1 MLNNNAVQNIL
12 NSAYL
17 QIVGSAP
24 EAGRQLDLS
33 SFVDVGND
41 PTLPTFKEQFT
52 KALVIGTV
60 KNFFTDTSYKKE
72 YNDPFF
78 ENSEEYGAI
87 TQMINIEVPDVQA
100 SHAWK
105 EFENGT
111 TVGTYEV
118 FMPVVHT
125 QYYGK
130 TNSWELPITITY
142 EQWNDAVKDYNGL
155 STLVSHV
162 MMIVENK
169 IYQHLEDC
177 NGMNRNNFIAE
188 KFAYASTPE
197 AKGIHVINLCEV
209 AGKQLKKSITV
220 DDFRNDAEALRIA
233 TAKISLFT
241 KYLRKQSTQFNT
253 AEYVRFT
260 PSDRLVVQVL
270 SEFESDVNRVLMS
283 DTFHN
288 DMVALPKYES
298 IPYWQDSEG
307 LTFDNVSSINV
318 KTGTGTVISKK
329 GIVAFICDKW
339 AILHTIKKQRVASRN
354 FDPEA
359 LDMYF
364 YQFRD
369 MYANNLTMNAVVFY
383 LEDYTYTA

>member
-12 NSAYL
+12 KSAYL
-17 QIVGSAP
+17 QIVGSTP
-24 EAGRQLDLS
+24 EAGKQLDLS
-33 SFVDVGND
+33 SFVDVGSN
-41 PTLPTFKEQFT
+41 PTLPSFKEQFT
-52 KALVIGTV
+52 KALVIGSV

-111 TVGTYEV
+111 TVGSYEV

-220 DDFRNDAEALRIA
+220 DEFRNDAEALRIA

-307 LTFDNVSSINV
+307 LTFDKVSSINV

>member
-1 MLNNNAVQNIL
+1 
-12 NSAYL
+12 
-17 QIVGSAP
+17 
-24 EAGRQLDLS
+24 
-33 SFVDVGND
+33 
-41 PTLPTFKEQFT
+41 
-52 KALVIGTV
+52 
-60 KNFFTDTSYKKE
+60 
-72 YNDPFF
+72 
-78 ENSEEYGAI
+78 
-87 TQMINIEVPDVQA
+87 MINIEVPDVQA

-188 KFAYASTPE
+188 KFAYAATPE

-220 DDFRNDAEALRIA
+220 DDFRNDAETLRIA